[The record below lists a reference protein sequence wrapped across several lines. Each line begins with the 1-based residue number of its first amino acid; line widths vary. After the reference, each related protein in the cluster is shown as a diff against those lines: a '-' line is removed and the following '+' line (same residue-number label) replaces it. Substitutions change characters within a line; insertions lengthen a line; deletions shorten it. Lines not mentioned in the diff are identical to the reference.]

1 MARTGQL
8 CVATLLTALLC
19 GALPARAA
27 DPGDAI
33 LGKWWF
39 PKKNGKM
46 DVAKVGGV
54 YNGKVIE
61 YEKPEQIDD
70 KNPDPALKNRKFVGI
85 NMLADFTYDAGDK
98 KWINGTIYDGESGK
112 TYKCSLWFED
122 NDTSKLN
129 ARGYIGISLFGRTEV
144 FHRLTKEEEE
154 AEAKAKA
161 EAEAKAADGDSPPG
175 EEKN

>member
-1 MARTGQL
+1 MRRLQWTCLAL
-8 CVATLLTALLC
+8 ALSLLITCSA
-19 GALPARAA
+19 AWAA

-33 LGKWWF
+33 LGKWYF

-46 DVAKVGGV
+46 DISKSGGV

-70 KNPDPALKNRKFVGI
+70 KNPDPALRNRKFVGI
-85 NMLADFTYDAGDK
+85 NMLADFTYDASGE
-98 KWINGTIYDGESGK
+98 KWANGTIYDGESGK
-112 TYKCSLWFED
+112 TYKCSLWFEN

-144 FHRLTKEEEE
+144 FHRVTKADEE

-161 EAEAKAADGDSPPG
+161 EAEADAS
-175 EEKN
+175 EKKMDEPKS